1 MAVGDWAKRTS
12 HRLRRDAH
20 MLWIAARDP
29 RTPFIAKV
37 IGGIV
42 SAYVLSPIDLVPDF
56 VPILGVIDDLLIMWF
71 GITVAV
77 RIVPRPLMAEHR
89 AAADAAVERP
99 ISRLGAIMIIG
110 LWAIIAT
117 FIALQIWALRYW

>member
-1 MAVGDWAKRTS
+1 
-12 HRLRRDAH
+12 
-20 MLWIAARDP
+20 
-29 RTPFIAKV
+29 
-37 IGGIV
+37 
-42 SAYVLSPIDLVPDF
+42 
-56 VPILGVIDDLLIMWF
+56 LGVLDELLIVWF

-99 ISRLGAIMIIG
+99 ISRLGAVMIIG

-117 FIALQIWALRYW
+117 FIALQFWALRYW